1 MAIEIRERFSVEA
14 PIDVVWPFIK
24 DPEQL
29 VHCMPGASLDEVV
42 DDRTFLGTV
51 KVKLGAVTAKY
62 KGKVEFAEVDEASHC
77 VKVVAEGREAG
88 GGTARGTLSSRLTA
102 LPEGGTEVLA
112 EGDVDLTGRVM
123 QVGRGMIQGVSEQLF
138 QEFARS
144 TKSRLELRDGAVGL
158 DDGAAPVAAARDDEA
173 IRILPLVLRDP
184 PLPPPSV
191 RPPPRQARPAPEGR
205 SVRTRRPLRSR
216 PRPDR
221 IRPNRRRPA
230 RLRPLGD
237 RTWTD
242 TSSHVTPAAR

>member
-173 IRILPLVLRDP
+173 IRILPLVLRAIRRSLRRAYDR
-184 PLPPPSV
+184 L
-191 RPPPRQARPAPEGR
+191 RARLARRRKGGASGPAGR
-205 SVRTRRPLRSR
+205 SAADLDPTAS
-216 PRPDR
+216 
-221 IRPNRRRPA
+221 
-230 RLRPLGD
+230 D
-237 RTWTD
+237 RTGAD
-242 TSSHVTPAAR
+242 RRGSDH

>member
-29 VHCMPGASLDEVV
+29 VLCMPGAALEEVV
-42 DDRTFLGTV
+42 DDRTFVGSV

-62 KGKVEFAEVDEASHC
+62 KGRVEFAEVDEARYS

-88 GGTARGTLSSRLTA
+88 GGTARGTLSSRLIA

-158 DDGAAPVAAARDDEA
+158 ADGTAPVPARREDDA
-173 IRILPLVLRDP
+173 IRVLPILLKSLR
-184 PLPPPSV
+184 
-191 RPPPRQARPAPEGR
+191 RAI
-205 SVRTRRPLRSR
+205 RRAY
-216 PRPDR
+216 DR
-221 IRPNRRRPA
+221 IRARLARRRHGREA
-230 RLRPLGD
+230 GASGRAAELEQTTTD
-237 RTWTD
+237 RTGTD
-242 TSSHVTPAAR
+242 RRGSDD